1 MEIKHWFKKMSSSA
15 ASCRWNFAK
24 RHQPAKNSLVVAFL
38 AVCELDIFFIDMDFY
53 NHLLLSLFPVCQSSS
68 MLVRCSLCKT
78 HCINNCHNL
87 IADTIFCFEIFCF
100 DIIQF
105 FISDSLQFDL
115 LHTNL
120 TLLDGCFNNSHM
132 MKQIFQNAKFYAV
145 LYTFIPSPPFLH
157 FFLFSCRSQMTSKS
171 GDNQKVAIKTCAS
184 MSPMF
189 LPHLISFIIYYNCTG
204 LKHLRFYLFY
214 MITKHMLLLA
224 KSSRDL
230 ITEELTNYKCFQL
243 HINFKTLIDK
253 PIWLF
258 LLK

>member
-1 MEIKHWFKKMSSSA
+1 MTA
-15 ASCRWNFAK
+15 
-24 RHQPAKNSLVVAFL
+24 
-38 AVCELDIFFIDMDFY
+38 
-53 NHLLLSLFPVCQSSS
+53 
-68 MLVRCSLCKT
+68 CSLIYCT
-78 HCINNCHNL
+78 QIWL
-87 IADTIFCFEIFCF
+87 YLMAVSTIVTWWSRYFKMPNFM
-100 DIIQF
+100 
-105 FISDSLQFDL
+105 LYY
-115 LHTNL
+115 
-120 TLLDGCFNNSHM
+120 TLSFPAHLSY
-132 MKQIFQNAKFYAV
+132 I
-145 LYTFIPSPPFLH
+145 

-184 MSPMF
+184 MSPTF